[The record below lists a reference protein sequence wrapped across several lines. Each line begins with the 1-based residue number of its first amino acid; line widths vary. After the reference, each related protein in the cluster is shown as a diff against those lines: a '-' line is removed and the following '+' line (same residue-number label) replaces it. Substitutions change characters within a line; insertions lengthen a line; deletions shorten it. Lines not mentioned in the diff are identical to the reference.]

1 LFLFCI
7 STLVSVS
14 IAQNKYNAFSFFVLG
29 VGSFAVSA
37 YLIYANLRTSKNAII
52 FIRGMILSIIAGS
65 ALYLGI
71 ETLAFRLRP
80 SDVINII
87 LRRWDQL
94 PMGRFITGGYGEPAG
109 LGFIYSLLFFVLAM
123 LIQNKTIPRNRLMKW
138 IERGALLFVA
148 FVILI
153 VGTRS
158 ALINLIYI
166 FALLWFLQK
175 FFSEKRL
182 VRINARYL
190 VLLGIIVAL
199 GAYLVIPRTI
209 MTASSVKP
217 PPWVEPV
224 YIQIGSRQI
233 RVIGS
238 TADYVK
244 HTRASFH
251 DFFTK
256 PLGVGP
262 LNATPILDLRLGGF
276 EAGYSYSWYTNLVVV
291 GSTFGWLSL
300 FLWLT
305 FIAKVTRDLF
315 RLRGRANRDVN
326 FSMSLI
332 FLAILMASLLP
343 GAPFL
348 GPMLNWSNF
357 DRFLPLSPQITG
369 LPFEYPSVISGMMLG
384 CLIGLIQTVRE
395 NRIAQA
401 HVHDL
406 DPTIQANAPIPLKPN
421 PP

>member
-1 LFLFCI
+1 
-7 STLVSVS
+7 
-14 IAQNKYNAFSFFVLG
+14 
-29 VGSFAVSA
+29 
-37 YLIYANLRTSKNAII
+37 
-52 FIRGMILSIIAGS
+52 M
-65 ALYLGI
+65 
-71 ETLAFRLRP
+71 
-80 SDVINII
+80 
-87 LRRWDQL
+87 
-94 PMGRFITGGYGEPAG
+94 
-109 LGFIYSLLFFVLAM
+109 
-123 LIQNKTIPRNRLMKW
+123 
-138 IERGALLFVA
+138 
-148 FVILI
+148 
-153 VGTRS
+153 
-158 ALINLIYI
+158 
-166 FALLWFLQK
+166 
-175 FFSEKRL
+175 
-182 VRINARYL
+182 
-190 VLLGIIVAL
+190 AL

-357 DRFLPLSPQITG
+357 DRFLPSL
-369 LPFEYPSVISGMMLG
+369 L
-384 CLIGLIQTVRE
+384 R
-395 NRIAQA
+395 
-401 HVHDL
+401 
-406 DPTIQANAPIPLKPN
+406 
-421 PP
+421 